1 MIGKEGKDKSSVTLT
16 NAWSILEERRKMR
29 EATYEQQLAL
39 EHASKFKV
47 EDSVSER
54 QRKALDGLNIL
65 KPDTVTKL
73 IDMQPGNEMLVR
85 QVISMEKKAFEPEDV
100 AKILAVFKKGKN

>member
-1 MIGKEGKDKSSVTLT
+1 MIGKGGKDKSSVTLT
-16 NAWSILEERRKMR
+16 NAWGILEGRRKMR

-47 EDSVSER
+47 DNSLSEK
-54 QRKALDGLNIL
+54 QLKALEALGLL
-65 KPDTVTKL
+65 KQDTITKL
-73 IDMQPGNEMLVR
+73 VDMQPGNEALIR
-85 QVISMEKKAFEPEDV
+85 QAISMEKKAFEQEDV